1 MPQAADRSGPPA
13 TPASP
18 LRLAPWSIAA
28 LLACAGFVVLGN
40 WQVHRRAWKL
50 DLIARVEQRLQAPA
64 AAAPGRGQWPG
75 LNATDDEYRKLC
87 LDGSFLHERETLV
100 QAVTR
105 LGPGDWVLTPL
116 RTPEGDIVLVNRGYV
131 TAEQRA
137 AGTRS
142 AGQLPG
148 PVRVCGLLRLS
159 EPHGGFLRRNDAAA
173 GRWYSRDV
181 AAIAAA
187 QGLPAPDVAPYFLD
201 ADDTPNPGGWPVGGL
216 TVVQFH
222 NSHLVY
228 AITWYALAL
237 MVAGGAAIFAW
248 QERRLRR
255 SGGMLKSWG
264 FGGQPGRRKPPP

>member
-1 MPQAADRSGPPA
+1 MSPAAEPDR

-18 LRLAPWSIAA
+18 LRLALWGVAA
-28 LLACAGFVVLGN
+28 VLACAGFVALGN

-50 DLIARVEQRLQAPA
+50 DLIARVEQRLHAPA
-64 AAAPGRGQWPG
+64 AAAPGREQWPR
-75 LNATDDEYRKLC
+75 LNAASDEYRKLC
-87 LDGSFLHERETLV
+87 VDGVFLHQHETLV

-105 LGPGDWVLTPL
+105 LGAGDWVLTPL
-116 RTPEGDIVLVNRGYV
+116 RTPGGDIVLINRGYV
-131 TAEQRA
+131 APEQRA
-137 AGTRS
+137 PAARS

-148 PVRVCGLLRLS
+148 PLRVCGLLRLS
-159 EPHGGFLRRNDAAA
+159 EPRGGFLRRNDAA
-173 GRWYSRDV
+173 GGHWYSRDV

-187 QGLPAPDVAPYFLD
+187 QGLPAADVAPYFVD

-216 TVVQFH
+216 TVLQFH

-237 MVAGGAAIFAW
+237 MVAGGAAIFAR

-255 SGGMLKSWG
+255 SGGVLKS
-264 FGGQPGRRKPPP
+264 